1 MKIKSGMVAVVAVL
15 TATACGRSDAPPP
28 DRFDD
33 LSWMDT
39 MSFEVKPVASPLET
53 GLLEEEAAPAAVQAA
68 APRASAP
75 RAATPVRRQ
84 TSTASRAP
92 AQAPAP
98 QGRVVVERNTARDAA
113 IGAAGGAVI
122 GAVAGGR
129 NNRVKGAIIGGAA
142 GAVIGGVIGH
152 TVDKKERVV
161 YDYAAARW

>member
-1 MKIKSGMVAVVAVL
+1 MKMRSGSVAVMAVL
-15 TATACGRSDAPPP
+15 VATACGRSDAPPP

-39 MSFEVKPVASPLET
+39 ISFEKPIASPLET
-53 GLLEEEAAPAAVQAA
+53 GFLEEEPVVEAA
-68 APRASAP
+68 AP
-75 RAATPVRRQ
+75 RAATPVRRT
-84 TSTASRAP
+84 TSTAPRATAARSP
-92 AQAPAP
+92 APAP
-98 QGRVVVERNTARDAA
+98 ARQGRVVVERNTARDAA

-161 YDYAAARW
+161 YDFAGGSW